1 MESRIK
7 IMVFEPGK
15 KPHIEWLKNVTE
27 AYKSVVEGNV
37 RTQQLDSKS
46 VLVSNADNKKGSYT
60 VKYTD
65 VASNYWAYSDVA
77 YAKHA
82 GWLNGY
88 ADGTFKGDN
97 AITRAEVVTVVNR
110 ATGRKA
116 DESYITKNVS
126 ILNKFTDIRNN
137 SMWYYADV
145 MEAANMHLANSA
157 NDAETW
163 VK

>member
-1 MESRIK
+1 MDIYLSVNDRAEVLRLPVLPPEFTVSKGRNNE
-7 IMVFEPGK
+7 VFEQAGCK
-15 KPHIEWLKNVTE
+15 VKSDGATYTGNM
-27 AYKSVVEGNV
+27 KSVFLRYGF
-37 RTQQLDSKS
+37 
-46 VLVSNADNKKGSYT
+46 
-60 VKYTD
+60 
-65 VASNYWAYSDVA
+65 SDVA

-88 ADGTFKGDN
+88 ADGIFKGNN

-145 MEAANMHLANSA
+145 AEAANTHLANSA
-157 NDAETW
+157 NQTETW

>member
-1 MESRIK
+1 MPAAAENN
-7 IMVFEPGK
+7 P
-15 KPHIEWLKNVTE
+15 IEYCYAAIYWLRHMPFQ
-27 AYKSVVEGNV
+27 AS
-37 RTQQLDSKS
+37 DIH
-46 VLVSNADNKKGSYT
+46 D
-60 VKYTD
+60 D
-65 VASNYWAYSDVA
+65 VATNYWAYSDVA

-88 ADGTFKGDN
+88 ADGSFKGDN

-145 MEAANMHLANSA
+145 MEAANTHLANSS
-157 NDAETW
+157 NDTETW